1 MQKVALP
8 PNIPQLLALQD
19 PEGQYKPDMEEV
31 EYLTTDG
38 RLLVLTTK
46 DATTLNLLF
55 LKGGET
61 FQVCKRVSGVRGEL
75 PKVEF
80 WLTTASE
87 RARAEQ
93 EKALEHGADPI
104 PPLPTAY
111 QEQSSLKPKKRRK
124 VHTLPNPQP
133 SFWDGRGTGT
143 YGPVPR
149 PAPVSHQR
157 PPIPFDE
164 AFSQAVKIV
173 QKGLADAGEQ
183 WSDASRQGAVS
194 TILIAATKAGWIG
207 PWERNDA

>member
-1 MQKVALP
+1 MQKVTMP

-19 PEGQYKPDMEEV
+19 PEGHYKPDLEEV

-38 RLLVLTTK
+38 RLLVLNAP
-46 DATTLNLLF
+46 DATQLNLLD
-55 LKGGET
+55 LRAGET
-61 FQVCKRVSGVRGEL
+61 FQVCKRVSGQRGEL
-75 PKVEF
+75 PKLEV
-80 WLTTASE
+80 WLTTATE
-87 RARAEQ
+87 RERAEQ
-93 EKALEHGADPI
+93 EKAQGETTPPI

-111 QEQSSLKPKKRRK
+111 AEQSSLKPRKRRK

-143 YGPVPR
+143 YGPAPR
-149 PAPVSHQR
+149 PAPVSHQQ

-207 PWERNDA
+207 PWERNDG

>member
-1 MQKVALP
+1 
-8 PNIPQLLALQD
+8 LLSLQQ
-19 PEGQYKPDMEEV
+19 PEGVYKPDMREV

-38 RLLVLTTK
+38 RLLVLNTD
-46 DATTLNLLF
+46 DATTLNLLD
-55 LKGGET
+55 LRAGET
-61 FQVCKRVSGVRGEL
+61 FQVCKRVSGQRGQLPEL
-75 PKVEF
+75 DI

-93 EKALEHGADPI
+93 EKPPEQPEAPT
-104 PPLPTAY
+104 PPLPTSY
-111 QEQSSLKPKKRRK
+111 QEQGSQRPRKRRA

-133 SFWDGRGTGT
+133 TFWDGRGTGT

-207 PWERNDA
+207 PWERNDE